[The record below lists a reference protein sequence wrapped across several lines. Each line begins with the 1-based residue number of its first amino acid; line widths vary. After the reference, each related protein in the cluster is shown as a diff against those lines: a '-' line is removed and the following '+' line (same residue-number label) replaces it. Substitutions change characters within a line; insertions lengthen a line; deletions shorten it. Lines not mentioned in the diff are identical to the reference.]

1 MEQKLILITL
11 CLAGAPLLTAL
22 TLFVVTTMR
31 KRQAERAE
39 EARRLAA
46 AQDHAGGGR
55 AGAMPPPSS
64 GPGGG
69 SPARSPGRRNHQSGH
84 GQKDSDRSG
93 RRRRENHGRDGPCR
107 RHCRRGKTRGGGRAR
122 RQTADKPAEEGVS
135 DAMQSLLSDVFA
147 DDEAGARLD
156 RLLVGVAD
164 VAIDDLA
171 DLARSIAA
179 PCTSR
184 WSR

>member
-1 MEQKLILITL
+1 
-11 CLAGAPLLTAL
+11 
-22 TLFVVTTMR
+22 
-31 KRQAERAE
+31 
-39 EARRLAA
+39 
-46 AQDHAGGGR
+46 
-55 AGAMPPPSS
+55 
-64 GPGGG
+64 
-69 SPARSPGRRNHQSGH
+69 
-84 GQKDSDRSG
+84 
-93 RRRRENHGRDGPCR
+93 
-107 RHCRRGKTRGGGRAR
+107 
-122 RQTADKPAEEGVS
+122 
-135 DAMQSLLSDVFA
+135 MQSLLSDVFA